1 MTLHPIRTL
10 ACLLMMMFL
19 LHSCFEEESPV
30 PPHEQGNLEEGQ
42 AALGP
47 AYGSQVYF
55 DLSDAEVVASNTV
68 SDWDLSFSGEAGDWT
83 IRLNSSRF
91 MLAGN
96 SMDTTFSADLDPEA
110 LDMRFDTSD
119 GNPDSTAIGTWYE
132 PVGDSIR
139 SLRYVYLVDLGM
151 DEQGVS
157 LGYKKVSFDVAGDHI
172 LLRAANPDNSMET
185 TIPVMLD
192 PQMDRTYFSFE
203 AGIRDIVPEP
213 GAWSLLFTR
222 YTTMLVTDEG
232 EDYPYLVVGA
242 LLNPN
247 GVQAALNTLHDF
259 MDISIEDIADL
270 EFTTRSDIIGY
281 EWKEYDFDAGIYTIV
296 PGLSYVIR
304 DRDGYYYK
312 LRFVDFYSDEGI
324 KGYPTFEYVR
334 L

>member
-1 MTLHPIRTL
+1 MRTL
-10 ACLLMMMFL
+10 AFLLLLMFF
-19 LHSCFEEESPV
+19 LHSCFEDESPV
-30 PPHEQGNLEEGQ
+30 PPHEQGDLEEGQ

-47 AYGSQVYF
+47 TYGNQVYF
-55 DLSDAEVVASNTV
+55 DLSDNEVVASNIL
-68 SDWDLSFSGEAGDWT
+68 SDWDLSFSGETGGWT

-96 SMDTTFSADLDPEA
+96 SMDTIFSGNLDPEQ

-132 PVGDSIR
+132 PSGDSIR
-139 SLRYVYLVDLGM
+139 SLRYVYLIDLGT
-151 DEQGVS
+151 DDQGEAI
-157 LGYKKVSFDVAGDHI
+157 GFKKVSFDLAGNDI
-172 LLRAANPDNSMET
+172 LLRMANPDSSMD
-185 TIPVMLD
+185 TIVHVRLD
-192 PQMDRTYFSFE
+192 PQALSTYYSFQN
-203 AGIRDIVPEP
+203 GVRDNVPEP
-213 GAWSLLFTR
+213 GTWSLLFSR

-232 EDYPYLVVGA
+232 DDYPYLVVGA

-247 GVQAALNTLHDF
+247 GVQAALDTIHDF
-259 MDISIEDIADL
+259 MDIGIGDIAEL
-270 EFTTRSDIIGY
+270 EFTSRADIIGY
-281 EWKEYDFDAGIYTIV
+281 EWKEYDFDAGVYTIV

-304 DRDGYYYK
+304 DRDGFYYK

>member
-1 MTLHPIRTL
+1 MRNFAVI
-10 ACLLMMMFL
+10 LLMMFFL
-19 LHSCFEEESPV
+19 QSCFEEESPI
-30 PPHEQGNLEEGQ
+30 PPHEQGDLSEGQ

-47 AYGSQVYF
+47 SYQNQVYF
-55 DLSDAEVVASNTV
+55 DLFAGKVAASNTV
-68 SDWDLSFSGEAGDWT
+68 SDWDLSFSGEAGGWT

-96 SMDTTFSADLDPEA
+96 SMDTLFSTVLNPEQ

-132 PVGDSIR
+132 SFEDSIR
-139 SLRYVYLVDLGM
+139 SFRYVYLIDLGS
-151 DEQGVS
+151 DE
-157 LGYKKVSFDVAGDHI
+157 LGESIGFKKVRFDVDGNDI
-172 LLRAANPDNSMET
+172 LLRAADPDNSMDS
-185 TIPVMLD
+185 TIRITLD
-192 PQMDRTYFSFE
+192 PLMDRTYFSFD
-203 AGIRDIVPEP
+203 AGIREIAPLPDT
-213 GAWSLLFTR
+213 WSLLFSR

-232 EDYPYLVVGA
+232 DDYPYLVVGA

-247 GVQAALNTLHDF
+247 SVQAAVDTTHDF
-259 MDISIEDIADL
+259 LDIRIEHISEL
-270 EFTTRSDIIGY
+270 EFTTQADIIGY
-281 EWKEYDFDAGIYTIV
+281 EWKYYDFDAGIYTIV

-304 DRDGYYYK
+304 DRDGFYYK

>member
-1 MTLHPIRTL
+1 
-10 ACLLMMMFL
+10 
-19 LHSCFEEESPV
+19 
-30 PPHEQGNLEEGQ
+30 
-42 AALGP
+42 
-47 AYGSQVYF
+47 
-55 DLSDAEVVASNTV
+55 
-68 SDWDLSFSGEAGDWT
+68 
-83 IRLNSSRF
+83 

-96 SMDTTFSADLDPEA
+96 SMDTAFTADLDPDV

-151 DEQGVS
+151 DDLGEA
-157 LGYKKVSFDVAGDHI
+157 LGYKKVSFDVAGGHI

-185 TIPVMLD
+185 TIPVTLD

-203 AGIRDIVPEP
+203 TGIRDIVPEP

-232 EDYPYLVVGA
+232 DDYPYLVVGA

-247 GVQAALNTLHDF
+247 GVQAAVDTLHDF
-259 MDISIEDIADL
+259 MDIGIEDIAEL

-304 DRDGYYYK
+304 DRDGFYYK

-324 KGYPTFEYVR
+324 KGYPTFEYAR